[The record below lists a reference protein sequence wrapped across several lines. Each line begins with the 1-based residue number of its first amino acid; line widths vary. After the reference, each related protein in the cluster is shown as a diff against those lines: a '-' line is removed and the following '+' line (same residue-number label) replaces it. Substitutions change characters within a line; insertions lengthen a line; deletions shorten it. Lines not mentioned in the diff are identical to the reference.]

1 MWSGSIDNLALY
13 TISASI
19 KNSISVLK
27 IQDEIVLGFNLNCV
41 LLRRIKLTF
50 LQLYSYRENTK

>member
-1 MWSGSIDNLALY
+1 M
-13 TISASI
+13 

-27 IQDEIVLGFNLNCV
+27 IQDDIVLDFNLNCV
-41 LLRRIKLTF
+41 LLRRINLTF